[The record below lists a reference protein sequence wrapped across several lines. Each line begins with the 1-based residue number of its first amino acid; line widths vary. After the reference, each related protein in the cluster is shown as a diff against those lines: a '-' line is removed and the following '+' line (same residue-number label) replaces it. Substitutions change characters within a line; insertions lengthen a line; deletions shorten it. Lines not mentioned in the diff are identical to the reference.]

1 MTCIEGHT
9 EIVKLLLKY
18 GADINV
24 TDDDNVRDIILNYI
38 SSVIL

>member
-9 EIVKLLLKY
+9 EIVELLLNH

-24 TDDDNVRDIILNYI
+24 TDDDNVRDIYNYY
-38 SSVIL
+38 